1 MKLFSKAV
9 AAAVLLVL
17 LGVPA
22 MACLMPNAQL
32 TEQEKSCCRKMA
44 NECGSM
50 GMHGDHSCCQKTRQQ
65 DAAVVTDATHFM
77 FSQSSVQVADV
88 DLLLSSALSV
98 EHTSAPE
105 RLRHPPP
112 KFSSPFVEILRI

>member
-1 MKLFSKAV
+1 MKLFAKAI

-88 DLLLSSALSV
+88 NLWLSSPLSIG
-98 EHTSAPE
+98 HTSAPE

-112 KFSSPFVEILRI
+112 QF